1 MSSMIRP
8 AAPPTEVEIPYDLAM
23 PAQTDQP
30 VAGLPAVAPGQLVE
44 LSDGQQ
50 VLILTLS
57 TAAGAEPVARALRV
71 CWPRHNVLPLGEV
84 FELQPSDPLTQ
95 GTLRILGAWYAPNGV
110 PRSERVL
117 LEAIRRGFITSRT
130 CGVPWPMTAT
140 WQLSEQASEQIEK
153 YLFEVARTTGCAFPF
168 HDIALAMRQMH
179 LRLSHENPAL
189 CDIVTGEVLGRLP
202 RTDDEMLGIWAREL
216 QRRVHSSEITV
227 AGLPARD

>member
-23 PAQTDQP
+23 PVHTDQP

-57 TAAGAEPVARALRV
+57 TAAGTEPVARVLRV

-95 GTLRILGAWYAPNGV
+95 GTLRVVCAQRCTSLRASAAGGHPTRLYHQPHLRRAMADDRYLAALGAG
-110 PRSERVL
+110 
-117 LEAIRRGFITSRT
+117 IRADRKVS
-130 CGVPWPMTAT
+130 V
-140 WQLSEQASEQIEK
+140 
-153 YLFEVARTTGCAFPF
+153 
-168 HDIALAMRQMH
+168 
-179 LRLSHENPAL
+179 
-189 CDIVTGEVLGRLP
+189 
-202 RTDDEMLGIWAREL
+202 
-216 QRRVHSSEITV
+216 
-227 AGLPARD
+227 